1 MSVSHSRLPIYLSI
15 YNSYIHASV
24 HVCVCVCVCM
34 NAHMHKHTQTHQHTL
49 RHVNT
54 HKHTGTRTAKG
65 ASGRR
70 WISGA
75 PSVQVLKPPPQR
87 TCKRL
92 LFTPKK
98 RGGEREKERE
108 REVSLTMNQA
118 MIWYS
123 PSNLQ
128 KQAKPRAKNS
138 IPAKDGFQVHPGF
151 ARVPAYAGDLVG
163 KRLSLQSLQQG
174 IAKPCS
180 NSTQN

>member
-1 MSVSHSRLPIYLSI
+1 VQK
-15 YNSYIHASV
+15 AFV
-24 HVCVCVCVCM
+24 HT
-34 NAHMHKHTQTHQHTL
+34 KEE
-49 RHVNT
+49 
-54 HKHTGTRTAKG
+54 
-65 ASGRR
+65 GRR
-70 WISGA
+70 
-75 PSVQVLKPPPQR
+75 
-87 TCKRL
+87 
-92 LFTPKK
+92 
-98 RGGEREKERE
+98 ERERERE

-174 IAKPCS
+174 IAKQC
-180 NSTQN
+180 